1 MTRDVHTTRVFLLIL
16 ACGDVGHMYAN
27 YAGMGP
33 DVFWDFGA
41 YNEVMVGN
49 VWITVFLWVN
59 RVGTLMGVFGR
70 LRRT

>member
-1 MTRDVHTTRVFLLIL
+1 
-16 ACGDVGHMYAN
+16 MYAN